1 MSNEKTAADK
11 AGVDKTSRLNVSQMQ
26 KKPVARVPAGVPC
39 LRCQHEIDSYVF
51 TKFNPLPYGTPSGNV
66 MLECPKCGHLEFL
79 SQNSPL
85 LHRLKA
91 NPVAVGDG
99 D

>member
-1 MSNEKTAADK
+1 MSAEKTVGDK
-11 AGVDKTSRLNVSQMQ
+11 TTADKTSRTSPSQMQ
-26 KKPVARVPAGVPC
+26 KKPVARVPAGIQC
-39 LRCQHEIDSYVF
+39 LRCKHEIESYVF

>member
-1 MSNEKTAADK
+1 MRDEKTIR
-11 AGVDKTSRLNVSQMQ
+11 TSFSEVG
-26 KKPVARVPAGVPC
+26 KKPAARAATPVQC
-39 LRCQHEIDSYVF
+39 LRCQHELDSYVF
-51 TKFNPLPYGTPSGNV
+51 TKLNFLPYGMQSGNV
-66 MLECPKCGHLEFL
+66 VLECPKCGHLEFL

-85 LHRLKA
+85 LQCLKA

>member
-1 MSNEKTAADK
+1 MNPSS
-11 AGVDKTSRLNVSQMQ
+11 AG
-26 KKPVARVPAGVPC
+26 KKPAARAAAPVQC
-39 LRCQHEIDSYVF
+39 LRCKNELESYVF
-51 TKFNPLPYGTPSGNV
+51 TKLTFLPYGMQSGNV
-66 MLECPKCGHLEFL
+66 VLECPKCGHLEFL

-85 LHRLKA
+85 LQRLKA

>member
-1 MSNEKTAADK
+1 MSDEK
-11 AGVDKTSRLNVSQMQ
+11 SRRISFPEVE
-26 KKPVARVPAGVPC
+26 KKPAARAVGGLQC
-39 LRCQHEIDSYVF
+39 LRCKHELDSYVF
-51 TKFNPLPYGTPSGNV
+51 TKLSFLPYGAQSGNV

-85 LHRLKA
+85 LQRLKA

>member
-1 MSNEKTAADK
+1 MSDEKNLRTVPAQ
-11 AGVDKTSRLNVSQMQ
+11 AG
-26 KKPVARVPAGVPC
+26 KKPVARAATPVQC
-39 LRCQHEIDSYVF
+39 LRCKHEIESYVF
-51 TKFNPLPYGTPSGNV
+51 TKLNFLPYGTQGGNV
-66 MLECPKCGHLEFL
+66 VLECSKCGHLEFL

-85 LHRLKA
+85 LQRLKA

>member
-1 MSNEKTAADK
+1 MSDDMSHEKS
-11 AGVDKTSRLNVSQMQ
+11 SRSSFSQAE
-26 KKPVARVPAGVPC
+26 KKPVARAVSGVQC
-39 LRCQHEIDSYVF
+39 LRCKRELDSYVF
-51 TKFNPLPYGTPSGNV
+51 TKLTFLPYGTQSGNV

-85 LHRLKA
+85 LQRLKA
-91 NPVAVGDG
+91 SPVAVGDG

>member
-1 MSNEKTAADK
+1 
-11 AGVDKTSRLNVSQMQ
+11 
-26 KKPVARVPAGVPC
+26 
-39 LRCQHEIDSYVF
+39 
-51 TKFNPLPYGTPSGNV
+51 